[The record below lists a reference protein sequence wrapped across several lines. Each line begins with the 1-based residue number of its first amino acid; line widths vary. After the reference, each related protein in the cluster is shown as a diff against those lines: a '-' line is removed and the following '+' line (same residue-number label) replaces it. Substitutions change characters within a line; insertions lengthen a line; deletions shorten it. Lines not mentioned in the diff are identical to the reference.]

1 MRIQL
6 KVCIHNCFIVK
17 YDIWIAAS
25 IQLTEV
31 NHYTLCRISQ
41 QEGSKQRLCPHWQQ
55 KLPTATT
62 GYADW
67 STGQQKDLDPLDP
80 RAGYKWVRKQSAGI
94 TLSVESAFRS
104 RQHILS
110 LRLQSCLDEE
120 NLARLAPRPSLDHH
134 APACSS
140 PSAEFIASFVKAT
153 TPRE

>member
-1 MRIQL
+1 MLIQL

-25 IQLTEV
+25 IQRAEV
-31 NHYTLCRISQ
+31 NHYTLCRVSQ

-104 RQHILS
+104 RQHICLS
-110 LRLQSCLDEE
+110 VSNHVWTRKIWQGSHQGQVSIITRRP
-120 NLARLAPRPSLDHH
+120 AVPRRPS
-134 APACSS
+134 SS
-140 PSAEFIASFVKAT
+140 LPS
-153 TPRE
+153 